1 MSMSGD
7 EETGQLGREAGRTK
21 RYGAGMTV
29 RKITISV
36 DAELVEQA
44 ARAVERGDAESVS
57 GFFAEAAARRLRAD
71 RWVATDLERRGP
83 LPEAALE
90 HARRTLLTGELVER
104 RDPDSGAYVRTGAAG
119 AAG

>member
-1 MSMSGD
+1 
-7 EETGQLGREAGRTK
+7 
-21 RYGAGMTV
+21 MTV

-36 DAELVEQA
+36 DAALAEEA

-71 RWVATDLERRGP
+71 QWIATDIERNGP
-83 LPEAALE
+83 VPEDALE

-104 RDPDSGAYVRTGAAG
+104 RDPDTGEYVRASSAG
-119 AAG
+119 